1 MARTRAHP
9 PRRLTT
15 ARGESEITEARRPA
29 SPTPSPQKRLSPG
42 VCLRQSGLLGRRTP
56 DHNPPPEEGL
66 MLTRGHYGPC
76 LDVVGFGCPRW
87 FAGLSTPPIH
97 PSPPGVA
104 SGGYGR
110 PGCRGSPPPATG
122 NNQEQ
127 HSRAIG
133 RQLDPGPPGPW
144 RILDEGQLL
153 HHLRPSPPGPRAAG
167 SSGTGASTRNNQNT
181 GI

>member
-1 MARTRAHP
+1 
-9 PRRLTT
+9 
-15 ARGESEITEARRPA
+15 
-29 SPTPSPQKRLSPG
+29 
-42 VCLRQSGLLGRRTP
+42 
-56 DHNPPPEEGL
+56 
-66 MLTRGHYGPC
+66 MLARGHYGPC

-87 FAGLSTPPIH
+87 FAGLSTPPIN

-133 RQLDPGPPGPW
+133 RQLDPGSPRPMGSPG
-144 RILDEGQLL
+144 
-153 HHLRPSPPGPRAAG
+153 
-167 SSGTGASTRNNQNT
+167 
-181 GI
+181 